1 MLYCAPQINVDK
13 MLIQLA
19 LEVVTLQ
26 FSEFVFSYVV
36 WLDDW

>member
-1 MLYCAPQINVDK
+1 MLYCAPQMNVDK

-26 FSEFVFSYVV
+26 FSEFVFSCVF
-36 WLDDW
+36 WLDDG